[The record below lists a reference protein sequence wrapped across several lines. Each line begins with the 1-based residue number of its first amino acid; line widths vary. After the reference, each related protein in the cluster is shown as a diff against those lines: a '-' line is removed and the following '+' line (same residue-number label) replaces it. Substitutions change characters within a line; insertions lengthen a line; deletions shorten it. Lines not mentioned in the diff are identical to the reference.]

1 MGRTLQW
8 ISGIDNRRHMSSWRS
23 GDQRRARTTGRS
35 VNGKGRGGGRRRGG
49 GGSDLG
55 WEMGDEDWGRRD
67 GW

>member
-1 MGRTLQW
+1 
-8 ISGIDNRRHMSSWRS
+8 MSSWRS

-55 WEMGDEDWGRRD
+55 GEMGDGDWGRRD
-67 GW
+67 EW